1 MEEIKVVFAPV
12 EGGLFRAVRIES
24 DDADVQGHFR
34 VARYVSL
41 EPQPA
46 GEETRYRID
55 VDGEEVRLIF
65 EPVGHY
71 RSHRVGRPI
80 KGDPPRSGRG

>member
-12 EGGLFRAVRIES
+12 EGGLFRAVRVES
-24 DDADVQGHFR
+24 DDADVEGHFR

-41 EPQPA
+41 EAEPS
-46 GEETRYRID
+46 GEETLYRIV

-71 RSHRVGRPI
+71 RSHRVRQP
-80 KGDPPRSGRG
+80 KSE